1 MQVRGRSLSSPVRLG
16 HASSAALAL
25 PLGVS
30 SLSLDFRVWVSYTSS
45 MARSPSLQTLKILMY
60 MAGNPGSDHYGT
72 EIGKATR
79 LPAGTLYP
87 LLGDLEDKGWVE
99 SDWERVDPAVVKRG
113 RRRYYRLTATGSETA
128 ERYLE
133 EEVKP
138 LARLRGLHI

>member
-1 MQVRGRSLSSPVRLG
+1 M
-16 HASSAALAL
+16 
-25 PLGVS
+25 
-30 SLSLDFRVWVSYTSS
+30 F
-45 MARSPSLQTLKILMY
+45 

-87 LLGDLEDKGWVE
+87 LLSDLEDRGLVE
-99 SDWERVDPAVVKRG
+99 SDWEKVDPAVVKRG

-128 ERYLE
+128 ARYFE

-138 LARLRGLHI
+138 LVHLRGLHISELFQGVV